1 VSEAES
7 DGSKNDDNTLKDDE
21 RNLMLDQV
29 TIVTLTELSNTVD
42 ASSKDK
48 DDGRRETE
56 EENSHAPAKSLSL
69 ARSPVSDHVVGESGD
84 EGNEDDNLEDKTSHG
99 DINTNL
105 AVGLGGHGTT
115 GGLEDKADDIEGDED
130 PDEELRL
137 EAGEFR
143 REVVDCLGEGDI
155 DRGSIEDGSD
165 RETDNL
171 NHESVERERVVVHH
185 DTTNIANNFRDTA
198 QKHTGHET
206 PALPSNTE
214 IDVHDTNERKEDDKD
229 NVGSERRSI
238 TVQTVVDG
246 AGVEIAG
253 RVRAKGV
260 LGGDGHVVRHFD
272 LVIRCKANGLYVER

>member
-7 DGSKNDDNTLKDDE
+7 DGSKDNNNTLKDDE
-21 RNLMLDQV
+21 GNLMLDQV

-48 DDGRRETE
+48 DDGSRETKE
-56 EENSHAPAKSLSL
+56 ESSHAPTESLSL
-69 ARSPVSDHVVGESGD
+69 TRSPVSDHVVRESSD

-105 AVGLGGHGTT
+105 AVGFSGHGTT
-115 GGLEDKADDIEGDED
+115 SGLEDEADDIEGDED

-137 EAGEFR
+137 EAGEFG

-155 DRGSIEDGSD
+155 DGGSIEDGSD

-185 DTTNIANNFRDTA
+185 DTTNIANNLRDTT
-198 QKHTGHET
+198 QKHTSHET
-206 PALPSNTE
+206 PALPSNAE
-214 IDVHDTNERKEDDKD
+214 IDVHKADERKESDED
-229 NVGSERRSI
+229 NVGGERGSI

-253 RVRAKGV
+253 RVRTEGV
-260 LGGDGHVVRHFD
+260 LGADGHVVRHSD
-272 LVIRCKANGLYVER
+272 LVIRCKANGLYVQR